1 MNNEKEQILKITVKY
16 DDAIRNI
23 AKYRTSIENLKKEEA
38 EYKKALKDKKIS
50 QEEYNAKIVET
61 EKKMLEARD
70 VIQTLTKEVRNQ
82 IKIEKQQTG
91 SLKQL
96 RAQLSN
102 LTAEYDSLSEVERKA
117 GRGQELKNKI
127 NGITDSLKEAEGET
141 QRFYR
146 NVGNYEESIKN
157 ALGMNNSFANSLL
170 RMADNAKSG
179 SGFFSNL
186 KTEASVFGNTLTSL
200 LKNKVFL
207 GIAGIAGAGIAFKW
221 WYDYNKG
228 LVEATK
234 LTKQFTDKSGDDLK
248 AYRSE
253 VQALA
258 DYYGKD
264 FKEVLISAN
273 TISKQFGITSERA
286 LQVVKDGFIAG
297 ADANGEFLDS
307 LKEYPAYFKEAG
319 ISADQFVAII
329 AETNKQGIF
338 SDKGIDTIKEANI
351 RLREMTDSTAAA
363 LEGIGLNSKKIQKEL
378 QSESITTFEVM
389 QLVSE
394 KLNELPE
401 SSAAVGTAIADIFG
415 GPGEDAGLKYI
426 RTLKDISTNLDE
438 VKNKAGELGR
448 TEEDLINSQTELTKE
463 IALLFDTTGGSFEKM
478 TSKVKLFVNSVL
490 SELIKTVRELFDTVE
505 DISNREEAAA
515 KQLGQSAGVEKVKA
529 AYGDIEKVRKEYIK
543 QGMSDNEALEK
554 AKQERLKIL
563 NLTLQQEEEYYRET
577 VDLNNKYSKE
587 LNEASFWKQG
597 LGLNR
602 TNSQINQDIK
612 KSWAER
618 MNQLA
623 TVESLKKQIEGITNY
638 TPVTDKST
646 FPANGGKKSGLEIN
660 AKKKEIEEIRK
671 MEDEL
676 LKLVKDS
683 RKKQSEVIEH
693 QYDRQIKD
701 LQARLTTEKD
711 LTPKTQEAINKQIYA
726 LEEQKKM
733 ALQKLSDEELQK
745 EIANRQ
751 KLIELQLES
760 VKKGSDKELEL
771 KLEQLKIQR
780 QADLS
785 DTELT
790 EEMKLAIIDKYKK
803 KEAELVD
810 AANKQIWDKQKKAL
824 EDRAKAELDLLESQN
839 NIKLQKLANEGAS
852 ESQLKQAQYAYEIQE
867 LQTSLA
873 QENEVLDN
881 MRQQEDET
889 DEEYNRRKVEQKQ
902 KIAEIEVQIETAKI
916 NSMKLLYNDLTSA
929 IDALG
934 EVNEG
939 FAKLSKVLA
948 LGEIA
953 VNTGK
958 ALAAGIAQAQSVP
971 FPGNIAAIATT
982 VTTIMANIATAIKTV
997 KSAKFATGGLVT
1009 GPGTGTSDSIP
1020 AQLSNG
1026 ESVMTARATELFAP
1040 ILSSFNQIGG
1050 GVPINITASSNQT
1063 MGEDMLARAVAKGV
1077 QMMPNPV
1084 VSVTEINTVGKRV
1097 EVLENL
1103 GNL

>member
-1 MNNEKEQILKITVKY
+1 MKNENTVEKVLEIKVRY

-23 AKYRTSIENLKKEEA
+23 AKYRAVIDDLKKEEA

-50 QEEYNAKIVET
+50 QEEYNAKLVET
-61 EKKMLEARD
+61 EKKMMHAKD
-70 VIQTLTKEVRNQ
+70 VVQTLTKDVRNN
-82 IKIEKQQTG
+82 IKIEKEQTG

-102 LTAEYDSLSEVERKA
+102 LTSEYDSLSEVERKA
-117 GRGQELKNKI
+117 SRGQELKSKI

-146 NVGNYEESIKN
+146 SVGNYEEAIKN
-157 ALGMNNSFANSLL
+157 ALGMNNSFADSLL

-179 SGFFSNL
+179 SGLFSNL
-186 KTEASVFGNTLTSL
+186 KTEASAFGNTLTSL

-207 GIAGIAGAGIAFKW
+207 GIAGIAGAGVVFKW

-234 LTKQFTDKSGDDLK
+234 LTRQFTDKSGDDLK

-273 TISKQFGITSERA
+273 TVSKQFGITSEKA
-286 LQVVKDGFIAG
+286 LQIIKDGFIAG

-378 QSESITTFEVM
+378 QSGSITTFEVM

-438 VKNKAGELGR
+438 VKAKAGGLGEV
-448 TEEDLINSQTELTKE
+448 EEDLINSQTELTKE
-463 IALLFDTTGGSFEKM
+463 IALLFDVTGGSFEKM
-478 TSKVKLFVNSVL
+478 TAKVKTFVNDTL
-490 SELIKTVRELFDTVE
+490 TDLIKTVRGLFESVE
-505 DISNREEAAA
+505 DIAKREEEAA
-515 KQLGQSAGVEKVKA
+515 KQLGESVA
-529 AYGDIEKVRKEYIK
+529 AEQIKSQYDIIKEAQQKYIK
-543 QGMSDNEALEK
+543 QGVTEQEALKK
-554 AKQERLKIL
+554 AKEDRLKVL
-563 NLTLQQEEEYYRET
+563 NLALKQEEKYLQET
-577 VDLNNKYSKE
+577 VNINEKYNKE
-587 LNEASFWKQG
+587 LKDASIIRQG
-597 LGLNR
+597 LGLDR
-602 TNSQINQDIK
+602 TNKEINQDIN
-612 KSWAER
+612 KSWEEYTK
-618 MNQLA
+618 QLA
-623 TVESLKKQIEGITNY
+623 AVESLKKQIESVTSYEPTGKAKGVIT
-638 TPVTDKST
+638 SA
-646 FPANGGKKSGLEIN
+646 ANIE
-660 AKKKEIEEIRK
+660 AKKKEIAELRK
-671 MEDEL
+671 AEDEL
-676 LKLVKDS
+676 LKLVKDN
-683 RKKQSEVIEH
+683 RKRQTEEIEL
-693 QYDRQIKD
+693 QYSRQIED
-701 LQARLTTEKD
+701 LKQRIKTEED
-711 LTPKTQEAINKQIYA
+711 LTPKAKEAINKQIISLEAQKQQA
-726 LEEQKKM
+726 LK
-733 ALQKLSDEELQK
+733 KLSDEELQK
-745 EIANRQ
+745 ELSNRQ

-760 VKKGSDKELEL
+760 VKKNSEKELEL
-771 KLEQLKIQR
+771 KLEQLRIKR
-780 QADLS
+780 QADLA

-803 KEAELVD
+803 KEAELID

-824 EDRAKAELDLLESQN
+824 KDRAKAELDLLESQN
-839 NIKLQKLANEGAS
+839 NIKLQKMVNEGAS
-852 ESQLKQAQYAYEIQE
+852 ESQIKQAQYAYKIQE

-873 QENEVLDN
+873 QENEILDN
-881 MRQQEDET
+881 MKRQENET
-889 DEEYNRRKVEQKQ
+889 EEEYDRRKIAQKQ
-902 KIAEIEVQIETAKI
+902 KIKEIEVQIETSKVDSIKQLYDDLI
-916 NSMKLLYNDLTSA
+916 NA

-939 FAKLSKVLA
+939 FAKLSKVIA

-958 ALAAGIAQAQSVP
+958 AIAAGVAQAQSVP

-982 VTTIMANIATAIKTV
+982 VATILANIATAIKTV

-1040 ILSSFNQIGG
+1040 ILSSFNQMGG

-1103 GNL
+1103 ESL

>member
-170 RMADNAKSG
+170 RMTDNAKSG

-389 QLVSE
+389 QLVTE
-394 KLNELPE
+394 KLNEIPE
-401 SSAAVGTAIADIFG
+401 RF
-415 GPGEDAGLKYI
+415 EAG
-426 RTLKDISTNLDE
+426 
-438 VKNKAGELGR
+438 
-448 TEEDLINSQTELTKE
+448 
-463 IALLFDTTGGSFEKM
+463 
-478 TSKVKLFVNSVL
+478 
-490 SELIKTVRELFDTVE
+490 
-505 DISNREEAAA
+505 
-515 KQLGQSAGVEKVKA
+515 
-529 AYGDIEKVRKEYIK
+529 
-543 QGMSDNEALEK
+543 
-554 AKQERLKIL
+554 
-563 NLTLQQEEEYYRET
+563 
-577 VDLNNKYSKE
+577 
-587 LNEASFWKQG
+587 
-597 LGLNR
+597 
-602 TNSQINQDIK
+602 
-612 KSWAER
+612 
-618 MNQLA
+618 
-623 TVESLKKQIEGITNY
+623 
-638 TPVTDKST
+638 
-646 FPANGGKKSGLEIN
+646 
-660 AKKKEIEEIRK
+660 
-671 MEDEL
+671 
-676 LKLVKDS
+676 
-683 RKKQSEVIEH
+683 
-693 QYDRQIKD
+693 
-701 LQARLTTEKD
+701 
-711 LTPKTQEAINKQIYA
+711 
-726 LEEQKKM
+726 
-733 ALQKLSDEELQK
+733 
-745 EIANRQ
+745 
-751 KLIELQLES
+751 
-760 VKKGSDKELEL
+760 
-771 KLEQLKIQR
+771 
-780 QADLS
+780 
-785 DTELT
+785 
-790 EEMKLAIIDKYKK
+790 
-803 KEAELVD
+803 
-810 AANKQIWDKQKKAL
+810 
-824 EDRAKAELDLLESQN
+824 
-839 NIKLQKLANEGAS
+839 
-852 ESQLKQAQYAYEIQE
+852 
-867 LQTSLA
+867 
-873 QENEVLDN
+873 
-881 MRQQEDET
+881 
-889 DEEYNRRKVEQKQ
+889 
-902 KIAEIEVQIETAKI
+902 
-916 NSMKLLYNDLTSA
+916 
-929 IDALG
+929 
-934 EVNEG
+934 
-939 FAKLSKVLA
+939 
-948 LGEIA
+948 
-953 VNTGK
+953 
-958 ALAAGIAQAQSVP
+958 
-971 FPGNIAAIATT
+971 
-982 VTTIMANIATAIKTV
+982 
-997 KSAKFATGGLVT
+997 
-1009 GPGTGTSDSIP
+1009 
-1020 AQLSNG
+1020 
-1026 ESVMTARATELFAP
+1026 
-1040 ILSSFNQIGG
+1040 
-1050 GVPINITASSNQT
+1050 
-1063 MGEDMLARAVAKGV
+1063 
-1077 QMMPNPV
+1077 
-1084 VSVTEINTVGKRV
+1084 
-1097 EVLENL
+1097 
-1103 GNL
+1103 

>member
-70 VIQTLTKEVRNQ
+70 VVQTLTKEVRNQ

-186 KTEASVFGNTLTSL
+186 KTEASAFGNTLTSL

-273 TISKQFGITSERA
+273 TVSKQFGITSEKA
-286 LQVVKDGFIAG
+286 LQIIKDGFIAG

-638 TPVTDKST
+638 TPVTDKT

-803 KEAELVD
+803 KEVELVD
-810 AANKQIWDKQKKAL
+810 AVNKQIWDKQKKAL

-873 QENEVLDN
+873 QENEVLNN
-881 MRQQEDET
+881 MRQQKDET
-889 DEEYNRRKVEQKQ
+889 DEEYDRRKVAQKQ
-902 KIAEIEVQIETAKI
+902 KIAEIEIQIETTKVD
-916 NSMKLLYNDLTSA
+916 SLKLLYSDLTNA

-939 FAKLSKVLA
+939 FAKLSKMIA

-953 VNTGK
+953 INTGK
-958 ALAAGIAQAQSVP
+958 AIAAGVAQAQSVP

-982 VTTIMANIATAIKTV
+982 VATILANIATAIKTV

-1020 AQLSNG
+1020 VQLSNG

-1040 ILSSFNQIGG
+1040 ILSSFNQMGG

-1103 GNL
+1103 GSL